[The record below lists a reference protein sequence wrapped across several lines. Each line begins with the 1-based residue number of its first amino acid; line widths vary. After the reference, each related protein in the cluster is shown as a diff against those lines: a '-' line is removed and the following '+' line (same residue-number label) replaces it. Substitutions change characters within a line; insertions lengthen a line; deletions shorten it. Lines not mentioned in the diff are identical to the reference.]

1 MSDVDD
7 TDAQGPDGP
16 ADLPGRLNGPPTGSD
31 QPEQRRVAIPTGRE
45 LVARIPLLGLLL
57 ERTEAAGLA
66 LDGVYLVGGAV
77 RDAILAGDG
86 LPTPV
91 FDLDLAVEGAAS
103 ETFAELLAA
112 AIGGEVIAEHRFGT
126 ATVLAVLVQGAPP
139 VRIDVAACRTETY
152 AEPGALPE
160 VTLGAT
166 IAEDLARRDFTANA
180 VAVAL
185 AADAD
190 GNHLVV
196 DPYNGMIDIFTRLLR
211 GIHDQ
216 TFHDDPTRIMRLA
229 RYSGRLRFPVE
240 PATRELAVEA
250 VAAGAIQ
257 TISADRMRQELELI
271 LEEAAWD
278 PLTLLAAWGVLD
290 TLDARLE
297 ESFRLPFLVMRID
310 EATAGD
316 VDLSR
321 RVWKMRLG
329 ALTIGLGD
337 DVIGWLRWLGFPGDV
352 IAEVDGHVR
361 LLRFVRDQGD
371 DLLTL
376 ANSDLYLE
384 LGEVVDDSFALA
396 ALAEDEQPRFARL
409 DAYRIA
415 LRDTALTLRGEDVM
429 AAGIA
434 GGPEVGRILGT
445 LFLRALDGE
454 LPTPEA
460 ERAALGELVAQSKAG
475 GSDEADAGTSAP

>member
-1 MSDVDD
+1 MSD
-7 TDAQGPDGP
+7 TGNTP
-16 ADLPGRLNGPPTGSD
+16 PGTPPGPPTGPD
-31 QPEQRRVAIPTGRE
+31 QPAQRRVPIPTGRE

-57 ERTEAAGLA
+57 ERADAAGLA

-91 FDLDLAVEGAAS
+91 FDLDLAVEGVAG

-112 AIGGEVIAEHRFGT
+112 AIGGDVVAESARFGT
-126 ATVLAVLVQGAPP
+126 ATVLAVLVQGAAP

-185 AADAD
+185 TANPSD
-190 GNHLVV
+190 GSHAVV

-216 TFHDDPTRIMRLA
+216 TFRDDPTRIVRLA

-240 PATRELAVEA
+240 PATRELAVAA
-250 VAAGAIQ
+250 VAAGAMQ

-271 LEEAAWD
+271 LEESAWD

-297 ESFRLPFLVMRID
+297 ESFRLPFLVMRVD

-316 VDLSR
+316 VDLNR

-329 ALTIGLGD
+329 ALTVGLGD
-337 DVIGWLRWLGFPGDV
+337 DVVGWLRWLGFPGDV

-361 LLRFVRDQGD
+361 LLRFVRERGD
-371 DLLTL
+371 DLLAL

-384 LGEVVDDSFALA
+384 LGEVVDESFALA

-409 DAYRIA
+409 DAYRVA
-415 LRDTALTLRGEDVM
+415 LRDTALTVRGDDVM
-429 AAGIA
+429 AAGIS
-434 GGPEVGRILGT
+434 GGPEVGRILGA

-454 LPTPEA
+454 LATPEA
-460 ERAALGELVAQSKAG
+460 EAAALGELVAQSEVG
-475 GSDEADAGTSAP
+475 GGDEPDAGTSAP